1 MPDEMAPA
9 TSLPVWLVDDDPDVR
24 ESLSQWLELSELKVR
39 TFSRG
44 QAALEALQSG
54 DACGVLVCD
63 VKMPGLD
70 GMAVL
75 REVQALEEP
84 PPMVMITGHGD
95 VPMAVSAMRAG
106 AWDFVEKPFEPERL
120 EECVRRALE
129 RRRLALENRRLRH
142 ALREGGLATRLLG
155 QAPAMV
161 RLRQQLANL
170 APVRA
175 NVLVQGET
183 GSGKEV
189 VARCLHDFGPG
200 REAPFVALNCGAIAP
215 ELIESE
221 LFGHEKGAFTGA
233 LERRIG
239 KLEHASGGTLFLD
252 EVESL
257 PLAAQV
263 KLLRAL
269 QEGEVTRLGSNSVIE
284 VDLRVVAAS
293 KVDLLALA
301 GEGRFRED
309 LYYRL
314 AIAELGIPSLRERR
328 EDIPLLFRHFC
339 RQAAEVHDRPLHEPD
354 GELLRALER
363 HHWPGNLRELRNA
376 ATRYV
381 LGLEIPQLGD
391 GDIAHEDSLAAQLAA
406 FEAALLR
413 SALSRHAGNIQAVLE
428 ELDLP
433 RRTLNQK
440 MQKHGLRR
448 EAFIGA
454 SEQEKPPS

>member
-1 MPDEMAPA
+1 MSSAEA
-9 TSLPVWLVDDDPDVR
+9 LPIWLVDDDPDVR
-24 ESLSQWLELSELKVR
+24 ESLGQWLEVSELAVR
-39 TFSRG
+39 PFAEAP
-44 QAALEALQSG
+44 AALAALTAG
-54 DACGVLVCD
+54 DACGVLVSD
-63 VKMPGLD
+63 VKMPGMDGLALLD
-70 GMAVL
+70 
-75 REVQALEEP
+75 EVQRLEEP
-84 PPMVMITGHGD
+84 PPVVLITGHGD
-95 VPMAVSAMRAG
+95 VPMAVAAMQAG
-106 AWDFVEKPFEPERL
+106 AWDFVEKPFAPERL

-142 ALREGGLATRLLG
+142 ALREGDLAGRLLG
-155 QAPAMV
+155 RAPAMR
-161 RLRQQLANL
+161 RLRDQLANL
-170 APVRA
+170 APLRA
-175 NVLVQGET
+175 NVLVHGET

-189 VARCLHDFGPG
+189 VARCLHDLGPG
-200 REAPFVALNCGAIAP
+200 PDTPFVALNCGALAP

-233 LERRIG
+233 QERRIG

-269 QEGEVTRLGSNSVIE
+269 QEGEITRLGSNTVQR

-301 GEGRFRED
+301 AEGDFRED

-314 AIAELGIPSLRERR
+314 AIAELVLPPLRERR
-328 EDIPLLFRHFC
+328 EDIARLFRHFC
-339 RQAAEVHDRPLHEPD
+339 HQAAEVHDRPRREPD
-354 GELLRALER
+354 AALLQALER
-363 HHWPGNLRELRNA
+363 HAWPGNLRELRNA
-376 ATRYV
+376 ATRFI
-381 LGLEIPQLGD
+381 LGLEIPCLDAAAEGD
-391 GDIAHEDSLAAQLAA
+391 GSLAAQVAA

-413 SALSRHAGNIQAVLE
+413 AALGRHGGNIQAVMAELE
-428 ELDLP
+428 LP

-448 EAFIGA
+448 EAFLGDDDA
-454 SEQEKPPS
+454 

>member
-1 MPDEMAPA
+1 MASVDE
-9 TSLPVWLVDDDPDVR
+9 LPIWLVDDDPDVR
-24 ESLSQWLELSELKVR
+24 ESLGQWLEVSDLAVR
-39 TFSRG
+39 PFAEAT
-44 QAALEALQSG
+44 AALAALAAG
-54 DACGVLVCD
+54 DACGVLVSD
-63 VKMPGLD
+63 VKMPGMDGLALLD
-70 GMAVL
+70 AVQ
-75 REVQALEEP
+75 RLEEP
-84 PPMVMITGHGD
+84 PPVVLITGHGD
-95 VPMAVSAMRAG
+95 VPMAVTAMQAG
-106 AWDFVEKPFEPERL
+106 AWDFVEKPYSPERL

-142 ALREGGLATRLLG
+142 ALREGDLAGRLLG
-155 QAPAMV
+155 RAPAML
-161 RLRQQLANL
+161 RLRDQLANL

-175 NVLVQGET
+175 NVLVHGET

-189 VARCLHDFGPG
+189 VARCLHDLGPG
-200 REAPFVALNCGAIAP
+200 PDAPFVALNCGALAP

-233 LERRIG
+233 QERRIG

-269 QEGEVTRLGSNSVIE
+269 QEGEITRLGSNAVQRI
-284 VDLRVVAAS
+284 DLRVVAAT

-301 GEGRFRED
+301 AEGGFRED

-314 AIAELGIPSLRERR
+314 AIAELALPPLRERR
-328 EDIPLLFRHFC
+328 EDIALLFRHFC
-339 RQAAEVHDRPLHEPD
+339 HQAAEVHDRPLRDPD
-354 GELLRALER
+354 AAMLQALER
-363 HHWPGNLRELRNA
+363 HTWPGNLRELRNA
-376 ATRYV
+376 ATRFI
-381 LGLEIPQLGD
+381 LGLEIPCLGTAATAD
-391 GDIAHEDSLAAQLAA
+391 DDSLAAQVTA

-413 SALSRHAGNIQAVLE
+413 AALGRHGGNIQAVME
-428 ELDLP
+428 ELELP

-448 EAFIGA
+448 VAFLDG
-454 SEQEKPPS
+454 SDDS